1 MDIAAYISELLKQYG
16 ELTIPGLGRFARMR
30 VHGYYDQ
37 WEEVMYPPSYRLSF
51 DPNVTEDDQTVVNHI
66 SSLKNISVSSSQY
79 FLEKFVNNIKE
90 ETSHGSVPF
99 DDLGYFYRDGN
110 GVLNFTFKNE
120 DLTKD
125 EGFYGFAPLKLSKV
139 KNPVVVD
146 TPVPTAVPVTEKE
159 PETIPSEPIAETHEA
174 LPPAVVAASA
184 EEAATE
190 QPASG
195 YKLPQ
200 DKALTLNDFL
210 ARKKHKAHESNR
222 LSENLTPET
231 SELVNEPVETEE
243 LVAEEKETRSAV
255 NVWVILIIIVA
266 VSAGALFGLYKYDPT
281 LFDKLGRLQSKHDTT
296 AVAAKPKPTPAVDTT
311 VKAVPT
317 VDTVKKPDTGKTA
330 AATTAQPATQTAAK
344 TDTVGT
350 KPAPKTN
357 TNVIAEKPAKTEP
370 NTTAPAT
377 EPVATKTAPVA
388 HARKLD
394 ANGNSMAP
402 HVAQA
407 HYEIFGGSFNSME
420 EAEKS
425 ARAYR
430 SLSTATVKFNPKIMK
445 NASATRFRIT
455 LGTFNTRDE
464 AKAAANKLISTK
476 KVSEIDLSI
485 EPYSYKIK

>member
-51 DPNVTEDDQTVVNHI
+51 DPKVTDDDQTIVNHI

-110 GVLNFTFKNE
+110 GILNFTFKNE
-120 DLTKD
+120 ELTKD

-146 TPVPTAVPVTEKE
+146 TSAPPAVPIVEKE
-159 PETIPSEPIAETHEA
+159 PEPIPAEPIAEIHEA

-184 EEAATE
+184 EEATTE
-190 QPASG
+190 QPASP

-231 SELVNEPVETEE
+231 KELVNEPVEREE

-296 AVAAKPKPTPAVDTT
+296 AVAAKPKPKPVVDTMA
-311 VKAVPT
+311 KAAPNA
-317 VDTVKKPDTGKTA
+317 DTVQKTDTTKTS
-330 AATTAQPATQTAAK
+330 AATTVQPVAK
-344 TDTVGT
+344 ADTVAT

-357 TNVIAEKPAKTEP
+357 TATTVEKPAKTEP
-370 NTTAPAT
+370 NTIAPAT
-377 EPVATKTAPVA
+377 EPVETKTAPVA
-388 HARKLD
+388 HARRLD
-394 ANGNSMAP
+394 AYGNPMAP
-402 HVAQA
+402 HVAQT

-430 SLSTATVKFNPKIMK
+430 SLGTASVKFNPKIMK

-464 AKAAANKLISTK
+464 ANAAAKKLISTK

-485 EPYSYKIK
+485 EPYTYKIK

>member
-51 DPNVTEDDQTVVNHI
+51 DPNVTADDQTVVNHI

-146 TPVPTAVPVTEKE
+146 APMPPAVPVPEKE
-159 PETIPSEPIAETHEA
+159 PETIPAEPIAETHEA

-210 ARKKHKAHESNR
+210 ARKKHRTHESNR

-266 VSAGALFGLYKYDPT
+266 VSAAALFGLYKYDPT

-296 AVAAKPKPTPAVDTT
+296 AVAAKPKPTPTVDTT
-311 VKAVPT
+311 AKAAPKA
-317 VDTVKKPDTGKTA
+317 DTVQKTDTTKTTA
-330 AATTAQPATQTAAK
+330 ATPAQPAAK
-344 TDTVGT
+344 ADTVAT
-350 KPAPKTN
+350 KPAPKTA
-357 TNVIAEKPAKTEP
+357 TTTAAEKPVKEQP

-377 EPVATKTAPVA
+377 EPVATKTTPVA
-388 HARKLD
+388 HARRLD
-394 ANGNSMAP
+394 ANGNPMAP
-402 HVAQA
+402 HIAQT

-464 AKAAANKLISTK
+464 AKAAADKLISTK